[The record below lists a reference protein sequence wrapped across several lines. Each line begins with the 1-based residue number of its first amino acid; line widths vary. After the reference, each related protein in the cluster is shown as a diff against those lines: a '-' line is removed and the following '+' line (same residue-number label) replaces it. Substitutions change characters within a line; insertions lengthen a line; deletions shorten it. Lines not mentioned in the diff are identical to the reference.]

1 MARYNPYQMALGRQ
15 DEVIDTL
22 NRIVE
27 RQEQSAARQ
36 GKISA
41 LKGELEH
48 EQREKY
54 KKIEE
59 EVKKSQR
66 KAKRGGLF
74 RKLLKVAGLFMGP
87 LGAGLT
93 SGIAGMDAARRQKGA
108 LKHLAKALEKHGEFS
123 TKMRG
128 KGAGLRWLSNPMKQ
142 FTENVMSGKRDV
154 EKSASKIN
162 PLKAGLTAGLT
173 SALTAKMAGKEGM
186 FGGGKLRAIK
196 AGDVALKDALSKQFL
211 PGHTPKTL
219 TYTPGTLGSLPVKD
233 SFGNILVPG
242 VKGTEGV
249 FKTVGQSFA
258 DYAKTAEGAKA
269 LTSLLPQLT
278 GAFEEEPFELP
289 SFGRP
294 IY

>member
-15 DEVIDTL
+15 DEVVDTL

-27 RQEQSAARQ
+27 RQEQSAART
-36 GKISA
+36 GKISD
-41 LKGELEH
+41 LKGQLEH

-93 SGIAGMDAARRQKGA
+93 SGIAGMDAAKRQKGA
-108 LKHLAKALEKHGEFS
+108 LKYLAKALEKHGEFS
-123 TKMRG
+123 AGMRG
-128 KGAGLRWLSNPMKQ
+128 KGAGLRWLSNPMKN

-173 SALTAKMAGKEGM
+173 SALTAKMSGKEGM
-186 FGGGKLRAIK
+186 FGGGKLQAIK

-211 PGHTPKTL
+211 PGHTPKSL
-219 TYTPGTLGSLPVKD
+219 TYTPGTLGSMPT
-233 SFGNILVPG
+233 NIHAAIP
-242 VKGTEGV
+242 GTEGV
-249 FKTVGQSFA
+249 FKTVGQSFG

-278 GAFEEEPFELP
+278 GAFEEDPFELP

-294 IY
+294 IYKQ

>member
-15 DEVIDTL
+15 DEVVDTL

-27 RQEQSAARQ
+27 RQEQSAART
-36 GKISA
+36 GKISD
-41 LKGELEH
+41 LKGQLEH

-93 SGIAGMDAARRQKGA
+93 SGIAGMDAAKRQKGA
-108 LKHLAKALEKHGEFS
+108 LKYLAKALEKHGEFS
-123 TKMRG
+123 AGMRG
-128 KGAGLRWLSNPMKQ
+128 KGAGLRWLSNPMKN

-173 SALTAKMAGKEGM
+173 SALTAKMSGKEGM
-186 FGGGKLRAIK
+186 FGGGKLQAIK

-211 PGHTPKTL
+211 PGHTPKSL
-219 TYTPGTLGSLPVKD
+219 TYTPGTLGSMPT
-233 SFGNILVPG
+233 NIHAAIP
-242 VKGTEGV
+242 GTEGV
-249 FKTVGQSFA
+249 FKTVGQSFG
-258 DYAKTAEGAKA
+258 DYAKTVEGTKA
-269 LTSLLPQLT
+269 LTALLPQLT
-278 GAFEEEPFELP
+278 GAFEEDPFELP

-294 IY
+294 IYKQ